1 MEGPTHQRS
10 VRDAETRFLPRM
22 NRHESLVHMRFSPFK
37 KKKSSPA
44 TNQAELFHSVS
55 VCHHDQL
62 HLVHWNAV
70 KYRTFGEAAEAPDGL
85 AVLGIFL
92 EVQTLLYLFNSL
104 LAR

>member
-1 MEGPTHQRS
+1 MEGPTPQRCCLLLVTFPSQTCECTCEVMFCS
-10 VRDAETRFLPRM
+10 VY
-22 NRHESLVHMRFSPFK
+22 
-37 KKKSSPA
+37 
-44 TNQAELFHSVS
+44 

-92 EVQTLLYLFNSL
+92 EVKTFVLLVCHL
-104 LAR
+104 